1 MAARKK
7 SADKP
12 RKKRKYVRKAKPKL
26 VELPV
31 AVRVAFEIG
40 RHIGHLEA
48 KVGKA

>member
-1 MAARKK
+1 MATRKK
-7 SADKP
+7 GAP
-12 RKKRKYVRKAKPKL
+12 KRKYVRKTKPKL
-26 VELPV
+26 VELPI